1 MEKEKEIKVK
11 SIIVR
16 SSKAVINEVNPIRY
30 AKFIAKQSN
39 TNLIKNMFNFSKKA
53 KEKQTFQ
60 EAVYKYGI
68 SEETLS
74 SNQSFFNKAKF
85 CFSIISVALFVY
97 SFVLLIQGNILM
109 PVALIV
115 NGVVFI
121 LLSLTYGLRA
131 YQIKTRELCSFK
143 QYLKYIFT
151 LKEQSW
157 KLDS

>member
-39 TNLIKNMFNFSKKA
+39 TNLIKNMFNFSRKPI
-53 KEKQTFQ
+53 EKQTFQ
-60 EAVYKYGI
+60 EAVHKYGI

-74 SNQSFFNKAKF
+74 RNQSFFNKARL

-97 SFVLLIQGNILM
+97 SFVLLTQGNILM

-115 NGVVFI
+115 NGLVFV

-143 QYLKYIFT
+143 QYLKSIFT
-151 LKEQSW
+151 LKEQS
-157 KLDS
+157 